1 MWFGVI
7 SLFPEMFSALTNSGV
22 TSRAVKNGLIEIELW
37 NPRNFTHDKYQT
49 VDDKPYG
56 GGPGM
61 LMKVQ
66 PLRDAITAA
75 RQKAPEGTKVVYMS
89 PQGERLSH
97 SLVTRFHDWGSLI
110 LIAGRYEG
118 IDERILQREVDLE
131 VSIGDY
137 VLSGG
142 EIPAM
147 CVIDAVSRMVP
158 GVLGN
163 IRNAQEDSFADGLLH
178 FPQYTRPE
186 EIDGLGVPPIL
197 MSGNHQ
203 KIRRWRLQQALA
215 RTYER
220 RPDLLQSRL
229 LNREEQELLREYL
242 ELKAQ
247 GQVKD
252 PSDLIG

>member
-1 MWFGVI
+1 
-7 SLFPEMFSALTNSGV
+7 
-22 TSRAVKNGLIEIELW
+22 
-37 NPRNFTHDKYQT
+37 
-49 VDDKPYG
+49 
-56 GGPGM
+56 
-61 LMKVQ
+61 
-66 PLRDAITAA
+66 
-75 RQKAPEGTKVVYMS
+75 
-89 PQGERLSH
+89 
-97 SLVTRFHDWGSLI
+97 
-110 LIAGRYEG
+110 
-118 IDERILQREVDLE
+118 
-131 VSIGDY
+131 
-137 VLSGG
+137 
-142 EIPAM
+142 M

-186 EIDGLGVPPIL
+186 EIEGLSVPQIL

>member
-7 SLFPEMFSALTNSGV
+7 SLFPEMFEAITESGV
-22 TSRAVKNGLIEIELW
+22 ISRAVKRSLIEIEVW
-37 NPRNFTHDKYQT
+37 NPRDFAYDKYKT

-66 PLRDAITAA
+66 PLRDAIKAA
-75 RQKAPEGTKVVYMS
+75 REKAPQGTKVVYLS
-89 PQGERLSH
+89 PQGDRLSH

-118 IDERILQREVDLE
+118 IDERILQKEVDLE

-163 IRNAQEDSFADGLLH
+163 LRSAYEDSFADGLLH

-186 EIDGLGVPPIL
+186 IIDGMSVPEIL
-197 MSGNHQ
+197 LSGDHE

-220 RPDLLQSRL
+220 RPDLLRSRL
-229 LNREEQELLREYL
+229 LNPEEQELLEEYL
-242 ELKAQ
+242 KQRTVSKEQ
-247 GQVKD
+247 
-252 PSDLIG
+252 

>member
-7 SLFPEMFSALTNSGV
+7 SLFPEMFSAVCNSGV
-22 TSRAVKNGLIEIELW
+22 TSRAVKRGLIEVNVW
-37 NPRNFTHDKYQT
+37 NPRDFTLDKYQT

-66 PLRDAITAA
+66 PLRDAISSA
-75 RQKAPEGTKVVYMS
+75 RQRAPEGTKVVYMS

-97 SLVTRFHDWGSLI
+97 SLVTRFHNWGSLL

-118 IDERILQREVDLE
+118 IDERILQKEVDLE

-158 GVLGN
+158 GVLGD
-163 IRNAQEDSFADGLLH
+163 IRNAHEDSFADGLLH

-186 EIDGLGVPPIL
+186 VIDGMEVPEVL
-197 MSGNHQ
+197 MSGNHE

-229 LNREEQELLREYL
+229 LNREEQKLLDEYL
-242 ELKAQ
+242 EQKQLK
-247 GQVKD
+247 D
-252 PSDLIG
+252 

>member
-1 MWFGVI
+1 M
-7 SLFPEMFSALTNSGV
+7 
-22 TSRAVKNGLIEIELW
+22 
-37 NPRNFTHDKYQT
+37 
-49 VDDKPYG
+49 
-56 GGPGM
+56 
-61 LMKVQ
+61 
-66 PLRDAITAA
+66 
-75 RQKAPEGTKVVYMS
+75 
-89 PQGERLSH
+89 
-97 SLVTRFHDWGSLI
+97 
-110 LIAGRYEG
+110 
-118 IDERILQREVDLE
+118 
-131 VSIGDY
+131 
-137 VLSGG
+137 
-142 EIPAM
+142 
-147 CVIDAVSRMVP
+147 
-158 GVLGN
+158 LGN

-186 EIDGLGVPPIL
+186 EIEGLSVPQIL

>member
-7 SLFPEMFSALTNSGV
+7 SLFPEMFSAVCNSGV
-22 TSRAVKNGLIEIELW
+22 TSRAVKRGLIEVNVW
-37 NPRNFTHDKYQT
+37 NPRDFTLDKYQT

-66 PLRDAITAA
+66 PLRDAISSA
-75 RQKAPEGTKVVYMS
+75 RQRAPEGTKVVYMS

-97 SLVTRFHDWGSLI
+97 SLVTRFHNWGSLI

-118 IDERILQREVDLE
+118 IDERILQKEVDLE

-158 GVLGN
+158 GVLGD
-163 IRNAQEDSFADGLLH
+163 IRNAHEDSFADGLLH

-186 EIDGLGVPPIL
+186 VIDGMEVPEVL
-197 MSGNHQ
+197 MSGNHE

-229 LNREEQELLREYL
+229 LNREEQKLLDEYL
-242 ELKAQ
+242 EQKQLK
-247 GQVKD
+247 D
-252 PSDLIG
+252 

>member
-7 SLFPEMFSALTNSGV
+7 SLFPEMLKAVTESGV
-22 TSRAVKNGLIEIELW
+22 TSRAVKHGLIDINVW
-37 NPRNFTHDKYQT
+37 NPRDFTLDKYQT
-49 VDDKPYG
+49 VDDRPYG

-66 PLRDAITAA
+66 PLRDAISAA
-75 RQKAPEGTKVVYMS
+75 RQQAPQGTKVVYMS

-97 SLVTRFHDWGSLI
+97 SLVTRFHNWGSLI

-118 IDERILQREVDLE
+118 IDERILQKEVDLE

-147 CVIDAVSRMVP
+147 CVIDAVSRMGP
-158 GVLGN
+158 GVLGD
-163 IRNAQEDSFADGLLH
+163 IRNAHEDSFADGLLH

-186 EIDGLGVPPIL
+186 VIDGMAVPEVL
-197 MSGNHQ
+197 MSGNHE
-203 KIRRWRLQQALA
+203 KIRRWRLQQALS

-229 LNREEQELLREYL
+229 LNREEQKLLDEYL
-242 ELKAQ
+242 EQKKLE
-247 GQVKD
+247 D
-252 PSDLIG
+252 

>member
-7 SLFPEMFSALTNSGV
+7 SLFPEMFDAVTKSGV
-22 TSRAVKNGLIEIELW
+22 TRRAVVNGLIEVHTY
-37 NPRNFTHDKYQT
+37 NPRDFTHDKFRT

-66 PLRDAITAA
+66 PLSDAIALA
-75 RQKAPEGTKVVYMS
+75 RSEAPLGTKVVCMS
-89 PQGERLSH
+89 PQGMRLTH
-97 SLVTRFHDWGSLI
+97 SLVTEFHNWGSII
-110 LIAGRYEG
+110 LVSGRYEG
-118 IDERILQREVDLE
+118 IDERVLQKEVDLE

-142 EIPAM
+142 ELPAM

-158 GVLGN
+158 GVLGD
-163 IRNAQEDSFADGLLH
+163 IRNATEDTFAKGLLH

-186 EIDGLGVPPIL
+186 EIYGMKVPEIL
-197 MSGNHQ
+197 MSGDHE
-203 KIRRWRLQQALA
+203 KIRRWRLKEALG

-220 RPDLLQSRL
+220 RPDLLKSREMTDEEHKLLKEYLQSRD
-229 LNREEQELLREYL
+229 
-242 ELKAQ
+242 LKET
-247 GQVKD
+247 V
-252 PSDLIG
+252 

>member
-7 SLFPEMFSALTNSGV
+7 SLFPEMFKAITESGV
-22 TSRAVKNGLIEIELW
+22 TARAVKHGLIEVNVW
-37 NPRNFTHDKYQT
+37 NPRDFATDKYKT
-49 VDDKPYG
+49 VDDRPYG

-75 RQKAPEGTKVVYMS
+75 RSKAPQGTKVVYMS
-89 PQGERLSH
+89 PQGDRLSH
-97 SLVTRFHDWGSLI
+97 SLVTRFHNMGSLI

-118 IDERILQREVDLE
+118 IDERILQKEVDLE

-147 CVIDAVSRMVP
+147 CVIDAVSRMVS

-163 IRNAQEDSFADGLLH
+163 MRNAYEDSFADGLLH

-186 EIDGLGVPPIL
+186 VIDGVGVPEVL
-197 MSGNHQ
+197 MSGNHE

-229 LNREEQELLREYL
+229 LNREEHELLVEYL
-242 ELKAQ
+242 ERKAA
-247 GQVKD
+247 GEE
-252 PSDLIG
+252 LE

>member
-7 SLFPEMFSALTNSGV
+7 SLFPEMFSAVCNSGV
-22 TSRAVKNGLIEIELW
+22 TSRAVKRGLIEVNVW
-37 NPRNFTHDKYQT
+37 NPRDFTLDKYQT

-66 PLRDAITAA
+66 PLRDAISAA
-75 RQKAPEGTKVVYMS
+75 RLQAPPGTKVVYMS

-97 SLVTRFHDWGSLI
+97 SLVTRFHNWGSLI

-118 IDERILQREVDLE
+118 IDERILQKEVDLE

-158 GVLGN
+158 GVLGD
-163 IRNAQEDSFADGLLH
+163 IRNAHEDSFADGLLH

-186 EIDGLGVPPIL
+186 VIDGMEVPEVL
-197 MSGNHQ
+197 MSGNHE

-229 LNREEQELLREYL
+229 LNREEQKLLDEYL
-242 ELKAQ
+242 EQKQLK
-247 GQVKD
+247 D
-252 PSDLIG
+252 